1 MASQPV
7 IEELESA
14 EGPPRLVVDLLRIYT
29 TLRATPDERAKKAAY
44 WINRALQSLR
54 VRVDG

>member
-7 IEELESA
+7 IEEMESA

-29 TLRATPDERAKKAAY
+29 TLRATPDEHAKKAAY